1 MTPKPINFKSNRDIR
16 RYRYF
21 NYRKNYSKKYINAMN
36 DFLNFSVFNRWR
48 ELLEEN
54 NYNKM
59 ERPFKVPGIV
69 IMYLAKLRELYNLP
83 FRLLETELH
92 NLSKIF
98 KFPEI
103 SFTSI
108 YRRIRKI
115 IPEID
120 NDNNILSAIDSSGF
134 QITLTRG
141 HLNNK
146 RHRKE

>member
-1 MTPKPINFKSNRDIR
+1 
-16 RYRYF
+16 
-21 NYRKNYSKKYINAMN
+21 MN
-36 DFLNFSVFNRWR
+36 DFPDINIFNNWK
-48 ELLEEN
+48 ELLKEN
-54 NYNKM
+54 NYNKKG
-59 ERPFKVPGIV
+59 RPFKIPGI
-69 IMYLAKLRELYNLP
+69 IILYLAKLRELYNLP

-120 NDNNILSAIDSSGF
+120 NDNKAIVIIWYCAIKVIPE
-134 QITLTRG
+134 ITSLVSCIY
-141 HLNNK
+141 NASI
-146 RHRKE
+146 